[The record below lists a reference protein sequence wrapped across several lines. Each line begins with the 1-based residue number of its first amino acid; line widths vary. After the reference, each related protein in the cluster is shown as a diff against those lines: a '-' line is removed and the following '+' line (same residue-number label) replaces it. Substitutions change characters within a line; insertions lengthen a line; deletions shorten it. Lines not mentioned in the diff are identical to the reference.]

1 MLNIIYNDDD
11 IVVCIKP
18 VGIISEEG
26 GLPDMLA
33 CELGCEIYAV
43 HRLDKPVGGL
53 MVYAKN
59 SKAAAMLSKQFSE
72 RTADKNYLCVIKGT
86 PAEPTA
92 RLDDL
97 LYKDKRT
104 NKTFVV
110 SRERKGVKKAS
121 LEYTLLGTVNSDEG
135 NLSLLSVHLL
145 TGRSHQIRVQF
156 ASRKLPLLGDARYG
170 GKAKGT
176 DVSLWSYRL
185 AFNHPNTDKP
195 LEFSQTPPDA
205 YPWNLFEIS

>member
-1 MLNIIYNDDD
+1 MLKIIYNDND

-26 GLPDMLA
+26 GLPDMLKA
-33 CELGCEIYAV
+33 EFDCEIYPV

-59 SKAAAMLSKQFSE
+59 SKSAGELSKQFSD
-72 RTADKNYLCVIKGT
+72 RTADKNYLCIVKGV
-86 PAEPTA
+86 PAEPSA

-97 LYKDKRT
+97 LYKDVRT

-110 SRERKGVKKAS
+110 NRERKGVKKAS
-121 LEYTLLGTVNSDEG
+121 LEYNLLQTVQSDSDV
-135 NLSLLSVHLL
+135 LSLLSVHLL

-170 GKAKGT
+170 GKEKGI
-176 DVSLWSYRL
+176 DISLLSYRL
-185 AFNHPNTDKP
+185 AFNHPKTDKR
-195 LEFSQTPPDA
+195 LEFTQAPPDV

>member
-1 MLNIIYNDDD
+1 MLEILHNDSDL
-11 IVVCIKP
+11 VVCIKP
-18 VGIISEEG
+18 SGVVSEEG
-26 GLPDMLA
+26 GLPDMLKS
-33 CELGCEIYAV
+33 ELNCEIYPV

-53 MVYAKN
+53 IVYAKN
-59 SKAAAMLSKQFSE
+59 SKAAGDLSKQFSD
-72 RTADKNYLCVIKGT
+72 RTADKNYLCVVNGI
-86 PAEPTA
+86 PDEPSA

-104 NKTFVV
+104 NKTYVV
-110 SRERKGVKKAS
+110 TRERKGVKKAS
-121 LEYTLLGTVNSDEG
+121 LEYSLLAHFDDG

-176 DVSLWSYRL
+176 DVALWSYHL
-185 AFNHPNTDKP
+185 AVTHPKTGER
-195 LEFSQTPPDA
+195 LEFTHNPPDA
-205 YPWNLFEIS
+205 YPWILFEIS